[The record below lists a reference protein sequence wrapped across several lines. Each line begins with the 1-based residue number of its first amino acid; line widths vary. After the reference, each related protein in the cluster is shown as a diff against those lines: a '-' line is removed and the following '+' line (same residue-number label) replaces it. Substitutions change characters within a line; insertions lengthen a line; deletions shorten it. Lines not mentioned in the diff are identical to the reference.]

1 METMRDKTVLVTGAT
16 DGIGKETARRLAE
29 MGARVFVAGRNPEK
43 GAIAVRDIATN
54 TGTDRT
60 EFLQADLS
68 VQADV
73 RGLAKAVRER
83 TDRLDVLV
91 NNAGVIMFRREET
104 RDGIEMTFGLNHLNY
119 FLLTHELL
127 DLLKASAPARIV
139 SVASIAHRRAV
150 IDLNDLQLT
159 NGFGSW
165 KAYSRSKLANIMFTY
180 ARARR
185 LEGTGV
191 TANCLHP
198 GFVRSQ
204 FGQNNRFLAR
214 VGISLAMRFGNAISV
229 AQGAQTSVHLASAP
243 EVAGQTGLYFDE
255 SRSVKSNEA
264 SYDQEAQEK
273 LWDIS
278 AEMVGL

>member
-1 METMRDKTVLVTGAT
+1 MRDKTVLVTGAT
-16 DGIGKETARRLAE
+16 DGIGKETARLLAE
-29 MGARVFVAGRNPEK
+29 RGARVFIAGRNAEK
-43 GAIAVRDIATN
+43 GAAAVRDIATN
-54 TGTDRT
+54 TGTDQA

-73 RGLAKAVRER
+73 RGLAKAVKQR
-83 TDRLDVLV
+83 TNRLDVLV

-139 SVASIAHRRAV
+139 SVASIAHRRAML
-150 IDLNDLQLT
+150 DFEDLQLSR
-159 NGFGSW
+159 GFGAW

-180 ARARR
+180 ALARR

-198 GFVRSQ
+198 GFVSSH
-204 FGQNNRFLAR
+204 FGQNGRFLAR
-214 VGISLAMRFGNAISV
+214 TGMALAMRFGNAIS
-229 AQGAQTSVHLASAP
+229 
-243 EVAGQTGLYFDE
+243 
-255 SRSVKSNEA
+255 RSGRAN
-264 SYDQEAQEK
+264 
-273 LWDIS
+273 
-278 AEMVGL
+278 

>member
-1 METMRDKTVLVTGAT
+1 MRDKTVLVTGAT

-29 MGARVFVAGRNPEK
+29 RGARVFIAGRNAEK
-43 GAIAVRDIATN
+43 GAAAVRDIATN
-54 TGTDRT
+54 TGTDQA

-73 RGLAKAVRER
+73 RGLAKAVKQR
-83 TDRLDVLV
+83 TNRLDVLV

-139 SVASIAHRRAV
+139 SVASIAHRRAKL
-150 IDLNDLQLT
+150 DFNDLQLSR
-159 NGFGSW
+159 GFGAW

-180 ARARR
+180 ALARR

-198 GFVRSQ
+198 GFVSSH
-204 FGQNNRFLAR
+204 FGQNGRFLAR
-214 VGISLAMRFGNAISV
+214 TGMALAMRFGNAISV
-229 AQGAQTSVHLASAP
+229 AQGAQTSVYLASAP
-243 EVAGQTGLYFDE
+243 EVTSQSGLYFDE
-255 SRSVKSNEA
+255 GKAVKSNHA
-264 SYDQEAQEK
+264 SYDRHTQEK
-273 LWDIS
+273 LWGIS
-278 AEMVGL
+278 AKMVSL

>member
-1 METMRDKTVLVTGAT
+1 MRDKTVLVTGAT

-29 MGARVFVAGRNPEK
+29 RGARVFIAGRNAEK
-43 GAIAVRDIATN
+43 GAAAVRDIATN
-54 TGTDRT
+54 TGTDQA

-73 RGLAKAVRER
+73 RGLAKAVKQR
-83 TDRLDVLV
+83 TNRLDVLV

-139 SVASIAHRRAV
+139 SVASIAHRRAML
-150 IDLNDLQLT
+150 DFDDLQLSR
-159 NGFGSW
+159 GFGAW

-180 ARARR
+180 ALARR

-198 GFVRSQ
+198 GFVSSH
-204 FGQNNRFLAR
+204 FGQNGRFLAR
-214 VGISLAMRFGNAISV
+214 TGMALAMRFGNAISV
-229 AQGAQTSVHLASAP
+229 AQGAQTSVYLASAP
-243 EVAGQTGLYFDE
+243 EVTSQSGLYFDE
-255 SRSVKSNEA
+255 GKAVKSNHA
-264 SYDQEAQEK
+264 SYDRHAQEK

-278 AEMVGL
+278 ARMVSL

>member
-1 METMRDKTVLVTGAT
+1 MRDKTVLVTGAT

-29 MGARVFVAGRNPEK
+29 RGARVFIAGRNAEK
-43 GAIAVRDIATN
+43 GAAAVRDIATN
-54 TGTDRT
+54 TGTDQA

-73 RGLAKAVRER
+73 RGLAKAVKQR
-83 TDRLDVLV
+83 TNRLDVLV

-139 SVASIAHRRAV
+139 SVASIAHRRAML
-150 IDLNDLQLT
+150 DFEDLQLSR
-159 NGFGSW
+159 GFGAW

-180 ARARR
+180 ALARR

-198 GFVRSQ
+198 GFVSSH
-204 FGQNNRFLAR
+204 FGQNGRFLAR
-214 VGISLAMRFGNAISV
+214 TGMALAMRFGNAISV
-229 AQGAQTSVHLASAP
+229 AQGAQTSVYLASAP
-243 EVAGQTGLYFDE
+243 EVTSQSGLYFDE
-255 SRSVKSNEA
+255 GKAVKSNHA
-264 SYDQEAQEK
+264 SYDRHAQEM
-273 LWDIS
+273 LWGIS
-278 AEMVGL
+278 AKMVSL

>member
-1 METMRDKTVLVTGAT
+1 MRDKTVLVTGAT

-29 MGARVFVAGRNPEK
+29 RGARVFIAGRNAEK
-43 GAIAVRDIATN
+43 GAAAVRDIATN
-54 TGTDRT
+54 TGTDQA

-73 RGLAKAVRER
+73 RGLAKAVKQR
-83 TDRLDVLV
+83 TNRLDVLV

-139 SVASIAHRRAV
+139 SVASIAHRRAML
-150 IDLNDLQLT
+150 DFDDLQLSR
-159 NGFGSW
+159 GFGAW

-180 ARARR
+180 ALARR

-198 GFVRSQ
+198 GFVSSH
-204 FGQNNRFLAR
+204 FGQNGRFLAR
-214 VGISLAMRFGNAISV
+214 TGMALAMRFGNAISV
-229 AQGAQTSVHLASAP
+229 AQGAQTSVYLASAP
-243 EVAGQTGLYFDE
+243 EVTSQSGLYFDE
-255 SRSVKSNEA
+255 GKAVKSNHA
-264 SYDQEAQEK
+264 SYDRHTQEK
-273 LWDIS
+273 LWGIS
-278 AEMVGL
+278 AKMVSL

>member
-180 ARARR
+180 ALARR

-198 GFVRSQ
+198 GFVRSH

-243 EVAGQTGLYFDE
+243 GVAGQTGLYFDE
-255 SRSVKSNEA
+255 SKAVKSNEA

-273 LWDIS
+273 LWNIS

>member
-1 METMRDKTVLVTGAT
+1 MRDKTVLVTGAT

-29 MGARVFVAGRNPEK
+29 RGARVFIAGRNAEK
-43 GAIAVRDIATN
+43 GAAAVRDIATN
-54 TGTDRT
+54 TGTDQA

-73 RGLAKAVRER
+73 RGLAKAVKQR
-83 TDRLDVLV
+83 TNRLDVLV

-139 SVASIAHRRAV
+139 SVASIAHRRAML
-150 IDLNDLQLT
+150 DFNDLQLSR
-159 NGFGSW
+159 GFGAW

-180 ARARR
+180 ALARR

-198 GFVRSQ
+198 GFVSSH
-204 FGQNNRFLAR
+204 FGQNGRFLAR
-214 VGISLAMRFGNAISV
+214 TGMALAMRFGNAISV
-229 AQGAQTSVHLASAP
+229 AQGAQTSVYLASAP
-243 EVAGQTGLYFDE
+243 EVTSQSGLYFDE
-255 SRSVKSNEA
+255 GKAVKSNHA
-264 SYDQEAQEK
+264 SYERHAQEK

-278 AEMVGL
+278 ARMVSL

>member
-1 METMRDKTVLVTGAT
+1 MMRGKTVLVTGAT
-16 DGIGKETARRLAE
+16 DGIGKETARRLTE
-29 MGARVFVAGRNPEK
+29 MGARVFVAGRNAEK
-43 GAIAVRDIATN
+43 GAAAVHDIAAN
-54 TGTDRT
+54 PGSDLV

-68 VQADV
+68 VQAEV
-73 RGLAKAVRER
+73 RGLAIAVKER

-91 NNAGVIMFRREET
+91 NNAGVIMFRREQT
-104 RDGIEMTFGLNHLNY
+104 RDGHEMTFGLNHLNY

-127 DLLKASAPARIV
+127 DILKASAPARIV

-150 IDLNDLQLT
+150 IDFDDLHLT

-180 ARARR
+180 ALARR

-198 GFVRSQ
+198 GFVRSH
-204 FGQNNRFLAR
+204 FGQNNRLLAR
-214 VGISLAMRFGNAISV
+214 LGISLAMRFGNAISV

-243 EVAGQTGLYFDE
+243 DVTDQTGLYFDE
-255 SRSVKSNEA
+255 CQAVKSNQA
-264 SYDQEAQEK
+264 SYDQDAQEK
-273 LWDIS
+273 LWDVS
-278 AEMVGL
+278 AKMVGL

>member
-1 METMRDKTVLVTGAT
+1 MRDKTVLVTGAT

-29 MGARVFVAGRNPEK
+29 RGARVFIAGRNAEK
-43 GAIAVRDIATN
+43 GAAAVRDIATN
-54 TGTDRT
+54 TGTDQA

-73 RGLAKAVRER
+73 RGLAKAVKQR
-83 TDRLDVLV
+83 TNRLDVLV

-139 SVASIAHRRAV
+139 SVASIAHRRAML
-150 IDLNDLQLT
+150 DFDALQLSR
-159 NGFGSW
+159 GFGAW

-180 ARARR
+180 ALARR

-198 GFVRSQ
+198 GFVSSH
-204 FGQNNRFLAR
+204 FGQNGRFLAR
-214 VGISLAMRFGNAISV
+214 TGMALAMRFGNAISV
-229 AQGAQTSVHLASAP
+229 AQGAQTSVYLASAP
-243 EVAGQTGLYFDE
+243 EVTSQSGLYFDE
-255 SRSVKSNEA
+255 GKAVKSNHA
-264 SYDQEAQEK
+264 SYDRHTQEK
-273 LWDIS
+273 LWGIS
-278 AEMVGL
+278 AKMVSL

>member
-1 METMRDKTVLVTGAT
+1 MRDKTVLVTGAT

-29 MGARVFVAGRNPEK
+29 RGARVFIAGRNAEK
-43 GAIAVRDIATN
+43 GAAAVRDIATN
-54 TGTDRT
+54 TGTDQA

-73 RGLAKAVRER
+73 RGLAKAVKQR
-83 TDRLDVLV
+83 TNRLDVLV

-139 SVASIAHRRAV
+139 SVASIAHRRA
-150 IDLNDLQLT
+150 ILDFDDLQLSR
-159 NGFGSW
+159 GFGAW

-180 ARARR
+180 ALARR
-185 LEGTGV
+185 LEGTAV

-198 GFVRSQ
+198 GFVSSH
-204 FGQNNRFLAR
+204 FGQNGGFLAR
-214 VGISLAMRFGNAISV
+214 TGMALAMRFGNAISV
-229 AQGAQTSVHLASAP
+229 AQGAQTSVYLASAP
-243 EVAGQTGLYFDE
+243 EVSSQSGLYFDE
-255 SRSVKSNEA
+255 GKAVKSNHA
-264 SYDQEAQEK
+264 SYDRHAQEK
-273 LWDIS
+273 LWGIS
-278 AEMVGL
+278 ATMVGL

>member
-1 METMRDKTVLVTGAT
+1 MRDKTVLVTGAT

-29 MGARVFVAGRNPEK
+29 RGARVFIAGRNAEK
-43 GAIAVRDIATN
+43 GAAAVRDIATN
-54 TGTDRT
+54 TGTDQA

-68 VQADV
+68 VQAGV
-73 RGLAKAVRER
+73 RGLAKAVKQR
-83 TDRLDVLV
+83 TNRLDVLV
-91 NNAGVIMFRREET
+91 NNAGVIMFHREET

-150 IDLNDLQLT
+150 LDFDDLQLSR
-159 NGFGSW
+159 GFGSW

-180 ARARR
+180 ALARR

-198 GFVRSQ
+198 GFVSSH

-214 VGISLAMRFGNAISV
+214 TSIALAMRFGNAISV
-229 AQGAQTSVHLASAP
+229 AQGAQTSVHLSSAP
-243 EVAGQTGLYFDE
+243 EVTGQSGRYFDE
-255 SRSVKSNEA
+255 GKAVKSNHA
-264 SYDQEAQEK
+264 SYDRGAQEK

-278 AEMVGL
+278 ATMVGL

>member
-1 METMRDKTVLVTGAT
+1 MRDKTVLVTGAT

-29 MGARVFVAGRNPEK
+29 RGARVFIAGRNAEK
-43 GAIAVRDIATN
+43 GAAAVRDIATN
-54 TGTDRT
+54 TGTDQA

-73 RGLAKAVRER
+73 RGLAKAVKQR
-83 TDRLDVLV
+83 TNRLDVLV

-139 SVASIAHRRAV
+139 SVASIAHRRAML
-150 IDLNDLQLT
+150 DFEDLQLSR
-159 NGFGSW
+159 GFGAW

-180 ARARR
+180 ALARR

-198 GFVRSQ
+198 GFVSSH
-204 FGQNNRFLAR
+204 FGQNGRFLAR
-214 VGISLAMRFGNAISV
+214 TGMALAMRFGNAISV
-229 AQGAQTSVHLASAP
+229 AQGAQTSVYLASAP
-243 EVAGQTGLYFDE
+243 EVTSQSGLYFDE
-255 SRSVKSNEA
+255 GKAVKSNHA
-264 SYDQEAQEK
+264 SYDRHAQEK
-273 LWDIS
+273 LWGIS
-278 AEMVGL
+278 AKMVSL

>member
-1 METMRDKTVLVTGAT
+1 MRDKTVLVTGAT

-29 MGARVFVAGRNPEK
+29 RGARVFIAGRNAEK
-43 GAIAVRDIATN
+43 GAAAVRDIATN
-54 TGTDRT
+54 TGTDQA

-73 RGLAKAVRER
+73 RGLAKAVKQR
-83 TDRLDVLV
+83 TNRLDVLV

-139 SVASIAHRRAV
+139 SVASIAHRRAML
-150 IDLNDLQLT
+150 DFDDLQLSR
-159 NGFGSW
+159 GFGAW

-180 ARARR
+180 ALARR

-198 GFVRSQ
+198 GFVSSH
-204 FGQNNRFLAR
+204 FGQNGRFLAR
-214 VGISLAMRFGNAISV
+214 TGMALAMRFGNAISV
-229 AQGAQTSVHLASAP
+229 AQGAQTSVYLASAP
-243 EVAGQTGLYFDE
+243 EVSSQSGLYFDE
-255 SRSVKSNEA
+255 GKAVKSNHA
-264 SYDQEAQEK
+264 SYDRHAQEK

-278 AEMVGL
+278 ARMVSL

>member
-1 METMRDKTVLVTGAT
+1 MRDKTVLVTGAT

-29 MGARVFVAGRNPEK
+29 RGARVFIAGRNAEK
-43 GAIAVRDIATN
+43 GAAAVRDIATN
-54 TGTDRT
+54 TGTDQA

-73 RGLAKAVRER
+73 RGLAKAVKQR
-83 TDRLDVLV
+83 TNRLDVLV

-139 SVASIAHRRAV
+139 SVASIAHRRAML
-150 IDLNDLQLT
+150 DFDDLQLSR
-159 NGFGSW
+159 GFGAW

-180 ARARR
+180 ALARR

-198 GFVRSQ
+198 GFVSSH
-204 FGQNNRFLAR
+204 FGQNGRFLAR
-214 VGISLAMRFGNAISV
+214 TGMALAMRFGNAISV
-229 AQGAQTSVHLASAP
+229 AQGAQTSVYLASAP
-243 EVAGQTGLYFDE
+243 EVTSQSGLYFDE
-255 SRSVKSNEA
+255 GKAVKSNHA
-264 SYDQEAQEK
+264 SYDRHAQEK
-273 LWDIS
+273 LWGIS
-278 AEMVGL
+278 AKMVSL

>member
-1 METMRDKTVLVTGAT
+1 MRDKTVLVTGAT

-29 MGARVFVAGRNPEK
+29 RGARVFIAGRNAEK
-43 GAIAVRDIATN
+43 GAAAVRDIATN
-54 TGTDRT
+54 TGTDQA

-73 RGLAKAVRER
+73 RGLAKAVKQR
-83 TDRLDVLV
+83 TNRLDVLV

-139 SVASIAHRRAV
+139 SVASIAHRRAML
-150 IDLNDLQLT
+150 DFDDLQLSR
-159 NGFGSW
+159 GFGAW

-180 ARARR
+180 ALARR

-198 GFVRSQ
+198 GFVSSH
-204 FGQNNRFLAR
+204 FGQNGRFLAR
-214 VGISLAMRFGNAISV
+214 TGMALAMRFGNAISV
-229 AQGAQTSVHLASAP
+229 AQGAQTSVYLASAP
-243 EVAGQTGLYFDE
+243 EVTSQSGLYFDE
-255 SRSVKSNEA
+255 GKAVKSNHA
-264 SYDQEAQEK
+264 SYDRHAQEK

-278 AEMVGL
+278 AKMVSL

>member
-1 METMRDKTVLVTGAT
+1 MRDKTVLVTGAT

-29 MGARVFVAGRNPEK
+29 RGARVFIAGRNAEK
-43 GAIAVRDIATN
+43 GAAAVRDIATN
-54 TGTDRT
+54 TGTDQA

-73 RGLAKAVRER
+73 RGLAKAVKQR
-83 TDRLDVLV
+83 TNRLDVLV

-139 SVASIAHRRAV
+139 SVASIAHRRAML
-150 IDLNDLQLT
+150 DFNDLQLSR
-159 NGFGSW
+159 GFGAW

-180 ARARR
+180 ALARR

-198 GFVRSQ
+198 GFVSSH
-204 FGQNNRFLAR
+204 FGQNGRFLAR
-214 VGISLAMRFGNAISV
+214 TGMALAMRFGNAISV
-229 AQGAQTSVHLASAP
+229 AQGAQTSVYLASAP
-243 EVAGQTGLYFDE
+243 EVTSQSGLYFDE
-255 SRSVKSNEA
+255 GKAVKSNHA
-264 SYDQEAQEK
+264 SYDRHAQEK

-278 AEMVGL
+278 AKMVSL

>member
-1 METMRDKTVLVTGAT
+1 MRDKTVLVTGAT

-29 MGARVFVAGRNPEK
+29 RGARVFIAGRNAEK
-43 GAIAVRDIATN
+43 GAAAVRDIATN
-54 TGTDRT
+54 TGTDQA

-73 RGLAKAVRER
+73 RGLAKAVKQR
-83 TDRLDVLV
+83 TNRLDVLV

-139 SVASIAHRRAV
+139 SVASIAHRRAML
-150 IDLNDLQLT
+150 DFDDLQLSR
-159 NGFGSW
+159 GFGAW
-165 KAYSRSKLANIMFTY
+165 RAYSRSKLANIMFTY
-180 ARARR
+180 ALARR

-198 GFVRSQ
+198 GFVSSH
-204 FGQNNRFLAR
+204 FGQNGRFLAR
-214 VGISLAMRFGNAISV
+214 TGMALAMRFGNAISV
-229 AQGAQTSVHLASAP
+229 AQGAQTSVYLASAP
-243 EVAGQTGLYFDE
+243 EVTSQSGLYFDE
-255 SRSVKSNEA
+255 GKAVKSNHA
-264 SYDQEAQEK
+264 SYDRHAQEK
-273 LWDIS
+273 LWGIS
-278 AEMVGL
+278 AKMVSL

>member
-1 METMRDKTVLVTGAT
+1 MRDKTVLVTGAT

-29 MGARVFVAGRNPEK
+29 RGARVFIAGRNAEK
-43 GAIAVRDIATN
+43 GAAAVRDIATN
-54 TGTDRT
+54 TGTDQA

-73 RGLAKAVRER
+73 RGLAKAVKQR
-83 TDRLDVLV
+83 TNRLDVLV

-127 DLLKASAPARIV
+127 DLLRASAPARIV
-139 SVASIAHRRAV
+139 SVASIAHRRAML
-150 IDLNDLQLT
+150 DFDDLQLSR
-159 NGFGSW
+159 GFGAW

-180 ARARR
+180 ALARR

-198 GFVRSQ
+198 GFVSSH
-204 FGQNNRFLAR
+204 FGQNGRFLAR
-214 VGISLAMRFGNAISV
+214 TGMALAMRFGNAISV
-229 AQGAQTSVHLASAP
+229 AQGAQTSVYLASAP
-243 EVAGQTGLYFDE
+243 EVTSQSGLYFDE
-255 SRSVKSNEA
+255 GKAVKSNHA
-264 SYDQEAQEK
+264 SYDRHAQEK

-278 AEMVGL
+278 AKMVSV

>member
-1 METMRDKTVLVTGAT
+1 MRDKTVLVTGAT

-29 MGARVFVAGRNPEK
+29 RGARVFVAGRNAEK
-43 GAIAVRDIATN
+43 GAAAVRDIATN
-54 TGTDRT
+54 TGTDQA

-68 VQADV
+68 VQAGV
-73 RGLAKAVRER
+73 RGLAKAVKQR
-83 TDRLDVLV
+83 TNRLDVLV
-91 NNAGVIMFRREET
+91 NNAGVIMFHREET

-150 IDLNDLQLT
+150 LDFDNLQLSR
-159 NGFGSW
+159 GFGSW

-180 ARARR
+180 ALARR

-198 GFVRSQ
+198 GFVSSH

-214 VGISLAMRFGNAISV
+214 TSIALAMRFGNAISV

-243 EVAGQTGLYFDE
+243 EVTGQSGHYFDE
-255 SRSVKSNEA
+255 GKAVKSNHA
-264 SYDQEAQEK
+264 SYDRDAQEK

-278 AEMVGL
+278 ATMVGL

>member
-1 METMRDKTVLVTGAT
+1 MRDKTVLVTGAT

-29 MGARVFVAGRNPEK
+29 RGARVFIAGRNAEK
-43 GAIAVRDIATN
+43 GAAAVRDIATN
-54 TGTDRT
+54 TGTDQA

-73 RGLAKAVRER
+73 RGLAKAVKQR
-83 TDRLDVLV
+83 TNRLDVLV

-139 SVASIAHRRAV
+139 SVASIAHRRA
-150 IDLNDLQLT
+150 ILDFDDLQLSR
-159 NGFGSW
+159 GFGAW

-180 ARARR
+180 ALARR
-185 LEGTGV
+185 LEGTAV

-198 GFVRSQ
+198 GFVSSH
-204 FGQNNRFLAR
+204 FGQNGGFLAR
-214 VGISLAMRFGNAISV
+214 TGMALAMRFGNAISV
-229 AQGAQTSVHLASAP
+229 AQGAQTSVYLASAP
-243 EVAGQTGLYFDE
+243 EVSSQSGLYFDE
-255 SRSVKSNEA
+255 GKAVKSNHA
-264 SYDQEAQEK
+264 SYDRHAQEK
-273 LWDIS
+273 LWGIS
-278 AEMVGL
+278 ARMVSL

>member
-1 METMRDKTVLVTGAT
+1 MRDKTVLVTGAT

-29 MGARVFVAGRNPEK
+29 RGARVFIAGRNAEK
-43 GAIAVRDIATN
+43 GAAAVRDIATN
-54 TGTDRT
+54 TGTDQA

-73 RGLAKAVRER
+73 RGLAKAVKQR
-83 TDRLDVLV
+83 TNRLDVLV
-91 NNAGVIMFRREET
+91 NNAGVIMFRREKT

-139 SVASIAHRRAV
+139 SVASIAHRRAML
-150 IDLNDLQLT
+150 DFDDLQLSR
-159 NGFGSW
+159 GFGAW

-180 ARARR
+180 ALARR

-198 GFVRSQ
+198 GFVSSH
-204 FGQNNRFLAR
+204 FGQNGRFLAR
-214 VGISLAMRFGNAISV
+214 TGMALAMRFGNAISV
-229 AQGAQTSVHLASAP
+229 AQGAQTSVYLASAP
-243 EVAGQTGLYFDE
+243 EVTSQSGLYFDE
-255 SRSVKSNEA
+255 GKAVKSNHA
-264 SYDQEAQEK
+264 SYDRHAQEK
-273 LWDIS
+273 LWGIS
-278 AEMVGL
+278 ARMVSL

>member
-1 METMRDKTVLVTGAT
+1 MRDKTVLVTGAT

-29 MGARVFVAGRNPEK
+29 RGARVFIAGRNAEK
-43 GAIAVRDIATN
+43 GAAAVRDIATN
-54 TGTDRT
+54 TGTDQA

-73 RGLAKAVRER
+73 RGLAKAVKQR
-83 TDRLDVLV
+83 TNRLDVLV

-139 SVASIAHRRAV
+139 SVASIAHRRA
-150 IDLNDLQLT
+150 ILDFDDLQLSR
-159 NGFGSW
+159 GFGAW

-180 ARARR
+180 ALARR
-185 LEGTGV
+185 LEGTAV

-198 GFVRSQ
+198 GFVSSH
-204 FGQNNRFLAR
+204 FGQNGGFLAR
-214 VGISLAMRFGNAISV
+214 TGMALAMRFGNAISV
-229 AQGAQTSVHLASAP
+229 AQGAQTSVYLASAP
-243 EVAGQTGLYFDE
+243 EVSSQSGLYFDE
-255 SRSVKSNEA
+255 GKAVKPNHA
-264 SYDQEAQEK
+264 SYDRHAQEK

-278 AEMVGL
+278 ATMVGL

>member
-1 METMRDKTVLVTGAT
+1 MRDKTVLVTGAT
-16 DGIGKETARRLAE
+16 DGIGKETARLLAE
-29 MGARVFVAGRNPEK
+29 RGARVFIAGRNAEK
-43 GAIAVRDIATN
+43 GAAAVRDIATN
-54 TGTDRT
+54 TGTDQA

-73 RGLAKAVRER
+73 RGLAKAVKQR
-83 TDRLDVLV
+83 TNRLDVLV

-139 SVASIAHRRAV
+139 SVASIAHRRAML
-150 IDLNDLQLT
+150 DFDDLQLSR
-159 NGFGSW
+159 GFGAW

-180 ARARR
+180 ALARR

-198 GFVRSQ
+198 GFVSSH
-204 FGQNNRFLAR
+204 FGQNGRFLAR
-214 VGISLAMRFGNAISV
+214 TGMALAMRFGNAISV
-229 AQGAQTSVHLASAP
+229 AQGAQTSVYLASAP
-243 EVAGQTGLYFDE
+243 EVTSQSGLYFDE
-255 SRSVKSNEA
+255 GKAVKSNHA
-264 SYDQEAQEK
+264 SYDRHAQEK
-273 LWDIS
+273 LWGIS
-278 AEMVGL
+278 AKMVSL

>member
-1 METMRDKTVLVTGAT
+1 MRDKTVLVTGAT
-16 DGIGKETARRLAE
+16 DGIGKETARLLAE
-29 MGARVFVAGRNPEK
+29 RGARVFIAGRNAEK
-43 GAIAVRDIATN
+43 GAAAVRDIATN
-54 TGTDRT
+54 TGTDQA

-73 RGLAKAVRER
+73 RGLAKAVKQR
-83 TDRLDVLV
+83 TNRLDVLV

-139 SVASIAHRRAV
+139 SVASIAHRRAML
-150 IDLNDLQLT
+150 DFEDLQLSR
-159 NGFGSW
+159 GFGAW

-180 ARARR
+180 ALARR

-198 GFVRSQ
+198 GFVSSH
-204 FGQNNRFLAR
+204 FGQNGRFLAR
-214 VGISLAMRFGNAISV
+214 TGMALAMRFGNAISV
-229 AQGAQTSVHLASAP
+229 AQGAQTSVYLASAP
-243 EVAGQTGLYFDE
+243 EVTSQSGLYFDE
-255 SRSVKSNEA
+255 GKAVKSNHA
-264 SYDQEAQEK
+264 SYDRHAQEK

-278 AEMVGL
+278 AKMVSV

>member
-1 METMRDKTVLVTGAT
+1 MRDKTVLVTGAT

-29 MGARVFVAGRNPEK
+29 RGARVFIAGRNAEK
-43 GAIAVRDIATN
+43 GAAAVRDIATN
-54 TGTDRT
+54 TGTDQA

-73 RGLAKAVRER
+73 RGLAKAVKQR
-83 TDRLDVLV
+83 TNRLDVLV

-139 SVASIAHRRAV
+139 SVASIAHRRA
-150 IDLNDLQLT
+150 ILDFDDLQLSR
-159 NGFGSW
+159 GFGAW

-180 ARARR
+180 ALARR
-185 LEGTGV
+185 LEGTAV

-198 GFVRSQ
+198 GFVSSH
-204 FGQNNRFLAR
+204 FGQNGGFLAR
-214 VGISLAMRFGNAISV
+214 TGMALAMRFGNAISV
-229 AQGAQTSVHLASAP
+229 AQGAQTSVYLASAP
-243 EVAGQTGLYFDE
+243 EVSSQSGLYFDE
-255 SRSVKSNEA
+255 GKAVKSNHA
-264 SYDQEAQEK
+264 SYDRHAQEK

-278 AEMVGL
+278 ARMVSL

>member
-1 METMRDKTVLVTGAT
+1 MRDKTVLVTGAT

-29 MGARVFVAGRNPEK
+29 RGARVFIAGRNAEK
-43 GAIAVRDIATN
+43 GAAAVRDIATN
-54 TGTDRT
+54 TGTDQA

-73 RGLAKAVRER
+73 RGLAKAVKQR
-83 TDRLDVLV
+83 TNRLDVLV

-139 SVASIAHRRAV
+139 SVASIAHRRAML
-150 IDLNDLQLT
+150 DFEDLQLSR
-159 NGFGSW
+159 GFGAW

-180 ARARR
+180 ALARR

-198 GFVRSQ
+198 GFVSSH
-204 FGQNNRFLAR
+204 FGQNGRFLAR
-214 VGISLAMRFGNAISV
+214 TGMALAMRFGNAISV
-229 AQGAQTSVHLASAP
+229 AQGAQTSVYLASAP
-243 EVAGQTGLYFDE
+243 EVTSQSGLYFDE
-255 SRSVKSNEA
+255 GKAVKSNHA
-264 SYDQEAQEK
+264 SYDRHAQEK

-278 AEMVGL
+278 AKMVSV